1 MIALIGSVVVLAS
14 VIGGFLMAGGNLLLL
29 WHPSEVVVIVGAAL
43 GAFIT
48 SNPLKVVKASFA
60 GAVGIIKP
68 LRYNRETYVELL
80 KLVFDL
86 LVKSRKE
93 GLLAIENDIADPAK
107 SKIFTKY
114 PRILEDH
121 HMIEFI
127 VDCIRLMVGG
137 NLDPNELES
146 LLDYE
151 LETHHKE
158 AHEPSHAVQVVA
170 DGLPGFG
177 IVAAV
182 LGIVNTMA
190 AVADSTSAEL
200 GEKVGAALVGTFLGI
215 LLAYGLIGPIAS
227 AMRLRA
233 QEEGKAFEVV
243 KMALVASVRGYPPQ
257 VAVEF
262 ARKLLFSDVRPS
274 FTDLEDSLKNKPKSD
289 AAKG

>member
-1 MIALIGSVVVLAS
+1 MLAVLGSVIVFAS
-14 VIGGFLMAGGNLLLL
+14 VLGGFLMAGGNVMLL

-48 SNPLKVVKASFA
+48 SNTVKVVKASFS
-60 GAVGIIKP
+60 GAIGLIKP
-68 LRYNRETYVELL
+68 QRYNRENYVELL

-114 PRILEDH
+114 PTILDDH

-137 NLDPNELES
+137 NLDPNELEA

-158 AHEPSHAVQVVA
+158 AHEPAHAVQVVA
-170 DGLPGFG
+170 DALPGFG

-200 GEKVGAALVGTFLGI
+200 GAKVGAALVGTFLGI
-215 LLAYGLIGPIAS
+215 LLAYGFVSPLAALLEQKADEGTKELQCVKATLLAS
-227 AMRLRA
+227 L
-233 QEEGKAFEVV
+233 Q
-243 KMALVASVRGYPPQ
+243 GYAPA

-262 ARKLLFSDVRPS
+262 GRKVLYSTERPS
-274 FTDLEDSLKNKPKSD
+274 FSELEKHVKQKR
-289 AAKG
+289 

>member
-1 MIALIGSVVVLAS
+1 MLAVLGSVIVFAS
-14 VIGGFLMAGGNLLLL
+14 VLGGFLMAGGNLMLL
-29 WHPSEVVVIVGAAL
+29 WHPSEVVVIVGAAV

-48 SNPLKVVKASFA
+48 SIPPKVGECSFSGAIGLVKAQ
-60 GAVGIIKP
+60 
-68 LRYNRETYVELL
+68 RYNRETYVELL

-93 GLLAIENDIADPAK
+93 GLLAIENDIADPEK

-114 PRILEDH
+114 PKILEDH

-127 VDCIRLMVGG
+127 VDCMRLMVGG
-137 NLDPNELES
+137 NLDPNELEA

-158 AHEPSHAVQVVA
+158 AHEPAHAVQVVA
-170 DGLPGFG
+170 DALPGFG

-200 GEKVGAALVGTFLGI
+200 GAKVGAALVGTFLGI

-227 AMRLRA
+227 AMRLRS

-262 ARKLLFSDVRPS
+262 ARKLLFSDVRPT

-289 AAKG
+289 APKG

>member
-1 MIALIGSVVVLAS
+1 MIALVGSVVVLAS

-190 AVADSTSAEL
+190 AVAESTSAEL

-289 AAKG
+289 APKG